1 MNDTKELFVCACGD
15 PEHQFIV
22 SQFPNEAEVY
32 IFIHLDNLTFWQ
44 RLKYAVMYIFGK
56 KSKYGAFGEIIL
68 NKEEK
73 NRLIS
78 VLKDE

>member
-1 MNDTKELFVCACGD
+1 MNYPKELFICDCGD

-22 SQFPNEAEVY
+22 SQFPNEEDVY

-56 KSKYGAFGEIIL
+56 KSRYGAFGEIIL

-78 VLKDE
+78 VLRDE